1 MDARTIAYKSRVAAG
16 SDEHRCPRCGSYSVR
31 KDEALFAAVS
41 VVELRCESC
50 RFEEERRS
58 DAADYAAWLERWRGR
73 LVVPIYDYDEDL
85 VDVD

>member
-1 MDARTIAYKSRVAAG
+1 MPTITYNSRVAAV

-31 KDEALFAAVS
+31 KNEVLFAAVT
-41 VVELRCESC
+41 VVEPTCESC

-58 DAADYAAWLERWRGR
+58 DANDYAAWLERWRGR
-73 LVVPIYDYDEDL
+73 LQVPIYDYDEDL

>member
-1 MDARTIAYKSRVAAG
+1 V
-16 SDEHRCPRCGSYSVR
+16 
-31 KDEALFAAVS
+31 LFAAVT
-41 VVELRCESC
+41 VMELACESC

-73 LVVPIYDYDEDL
+73 LRVPIYDYDEDL